1 MINNKLKIP
10 FFVGMLQGVDII
22 KNPVFSE
29 PYPTLPEIS
38 MKSIEK

>member
-1 MINNKLKIP
+1 MINNMLNIP

-22 KNPVFSE
+22 KKPESSE